1 MPRYLLAFFFMAI
14 VAATT
19 AASAWIMEAIVDD
32 VVVEND
38 PTRVKIV
45 AGLVVLVF
53 ALKGAATYANKVI
66 LAGIGNSIVAGIQK
80 RLYRKI
86 LSQDMAFHQR
96 MQAGDLV
103 THMSTNTAAVRRA
116 LELIVTSAGRDL
128 LTVIALLIVM
138 FVKDPLISLMTLV
151 IAPIAIGGI
160 AYLVRRVK
168 KVAKDQFG
176 FLAAIVTGMQETGIG
191 IRIIKAFN
199 LETHMIARMDSSIES
214 VESRANRMAVLDAR
228 SSPIMETLG
237 GCAIAIVILYAG
249 WAVSENGKTPG
260 EVIAFLTAM
269 LLAYDPAKRLAKMA
283 VGLRGHLVGASLLYE
298 VLDSEPE
305 LIERAD
311 ARPLKL
317 GDGRV
322 RFEDVTFAYGDSPA
336 LTGTTLEA
344 AAKSVTALVGP
355 SGAGKSTVV
364 GLLERFADP
373 QSGRV
378 TIDGTDI
385 RDATIHSLREN
396 IAFVSQDTFLFA
408 GTVRENIA
416 FGREGASDAEI
427 ERAARDANAHEFIER
442 MQGGYDAA
450 IGTDGDNLSG
460 GQRQRLAI
468 ARAMLRDAPILLL
481 DEATSA
487 LDAQSET
494 KVQQA
499 LERLMQG
506 RTTIVIAHR
515 LSTIRQ
521 ADMIHVMDQGTVV
534 QSGSHDALMR
544 EGGLYANLHAL
555 QFQGET

>member
-1 MPRYLLAFFFMAI
+1 MAI

-19 AASAWIMEAIVDD
+19 AASAWIMQAIVDD

-38 PTRVKIV
+38 PTQVKIV
-45 AGLVVLVF
+45 AALVVLVF

-80 RLYRKI
+80 RLYRKV

-128 LTVIALLIVM
+128 LTVIALVIVM

-168 KVAKDQFG
+168 KVARDQFG

-199 LETHMIARMDSSIES
+199 LEERMTARMDSSIES
-214 VESRANRMAVLDAR
+214 VEARANRMAVLDAR

-237 GCAIAIVILYAG
+237 GFAIATVILYAG
-249 WAVSENGKTPG
+249 WAVTANGKTPG

-298 VLDSEPE
+298 VLDSEPD

-311 ARPLKL
+311 ATPLAL
-317 GDGRV
+317 GNGGVHFDN
-322 RFEDVTFAYGDSPA
+322 VTFAYGESPA
-336 LTGTTLEA
+336 LNQITLDA
-344 AAKSVTALVGP
+344 APKSVTALVGP

-364 GLLERFADP
+364 TLLERFADP
-373 QSGRV
+373 QSGTI
-378 TIDGTDI
+378 TIDGMDI
-385 RDATIHSLREN
+385 RDATIHSLREH

-416 FGREGASDAEI
+416 FGREGATGAQI
-427 ERAARDANAHEFIER
+427 EQAARDANAHEFIER
-442 MQGGYDAA
+442 MQGGYDAPV
-450 IGTDGDNLSG
+450 GTDGDNLSG

-468 ARAMLRDAPILLL
+468 ARAMVRDAPILLL

-521 ADMIHVMDQGTVV
+521 ADMIHVLDQGKVV
-534 QSGSHDALMR
+534 QSGTHESLIR
-544 EGGLYANLHAL
+544 EGGLYASLHAL
-555 QFQGET
+555 QFHDGGG

>member
-1 MPRYLLAFFFMAI
+1 MQ
-14 VAATT
+14 
-19 AASAWIMEAIVDD
+19 AIVDD

-38 PTRVKIV
+38 PTQVKIV
-45 AGLVVLVF
+45 AALVVLVF

-80 RLYRKI
+80 RLYRKV

-128 LTVIALLIVM
+128 LTVIALVIVM

-151 IAPIAIGGI
+151 IAPVAIGGI

-168 KVAKDQFG
+168 KVARDQFG

-199 LETHMIARMDSSIES
+199 LEERMTARMDSSIES
-214 VESRANRMAVLDAR
+214 VEARANRMAVLDAR

-237 GCAIAIVILYAG
+237 GFAIATVILYAG
-249 WAVSENGKTPG
+249 WAVTANGKTPG

-298 VLDSEPE
+298 VLDSEPD

-311 ARPLKL
+311 ATPLAL
-317 GDGRV
+317 GNGGV
-322 RFEDVTFAYGDSPA
+322 RFDNVTFAYGESPA
-336 LTGTTLEA
+336 LNQITLDA
-344 AAKSVTALVGP
+344 APKSVTALVGP

-364 GLLERFADP
+364 TLLERFADP
-373 QSGRV
+373 QSGTI
-378 TIDGTDI
+378 TIDGMDI
-385 RDATIHSLREN
+385 RDATIHSLREH

-416 FGREGASDAEI
+416 FGREGATDAQI
-427 ERAARDANAHEFIER
+427 EQAARDANAHEFIER
-442 MQGGYDAA
+442 MQGGYDAPV
-450 IGTDGDNLSG
+450 GTDGDNLSG
-460 GQRQRLAI
+460 GQRQRIAI
-468 ARAMLRDAPILLL
+468 ARAMVRDAPILLL

-521 ADMIHVMDQGTVV
+521 ADMIHVLDQGKVV
-534 QSGSHDALMR
+534 QSGTHESLIR
-544 EGGLYANLHAL
+544 EGGLYASLHAL
-555 QFQGET
+555 QFHDSGG